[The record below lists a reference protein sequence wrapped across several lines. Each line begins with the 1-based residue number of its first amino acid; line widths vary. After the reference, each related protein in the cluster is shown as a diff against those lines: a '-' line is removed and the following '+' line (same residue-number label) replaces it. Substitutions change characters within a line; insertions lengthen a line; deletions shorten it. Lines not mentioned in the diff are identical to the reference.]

1 MKSLLVRWTKVVP
14 VGAAFVVLGL
24 SGCGG
29 EAPGESSSGPAMW
42 QHQGETQGTTYLVKY
57 LSEEPVAQS
66 GIDSILAE
74 VDRAANLWMPESIIS
89 RVNAWD
95 REDTVFS
102 FRDDSFVFTSLW
114 LQSEEI
120 HRLTDGAF
128 DPTVLPL
135 VELWGFGLSE
145 RGQVTP
151 EQVEQVRQWVGLQ
164 YGVMDLNPVEE
175 AYQIVRTDIRK
186 RYKEAKLDFNSIA
199 QGFTVDLI
207 LEWLL
212 DAGIQNAMVEI
223 GGEVRCAGVND
234 RGEPWHIAIDQPLFT
249 GVEDRQLEAIVAL
262 SDRAVCTSGSYRK
275 FYEEDGVKRSH
286 TINPTTGYP
295 VDHGLL
301 SATIRAKSAARADA
315 LATACMVMGFDRA
328 REFIADYQRDFP
340 EEGLEAV
347 LLVAKEGGGWR
358 TWVTHG
364 WGDTLI
370 PLRESSS

>member
-1 MKSLLVRWTKVVP
+1 MKSLLVRWTKVAP
-14 VGAAFVVLGL
+14 VGAAFVVLCL

-29 EAPGESSSGPAMW
+29 DAPGETSSGPSMW

-57 LSEEPVAQS
+57 LSEEPVAQT

-74 VDRAANLWMPESIIS
+74 VDQAANLWMPESIIS

-120 HRLTDGAF
+120 HRMTDGAF

-145 RGQVTP
+145 RGEVTP

-164 YGVMDLNPVEE
+164 NGVMDLNPVEE

-223 GGEVRCAGVND
+223 GGEVRCAGLND

-286 TINPTTGYP
+286 TIDPTTGYP

-370 PLRESSS
+370 PLRESGS

>member
-1 MKSLLVRWTKVVP
+1 MNSLLVRWTKVVP
-14 VGAAFVVLGL
+14 VGAAFVVLCL
-24 SGCGG
+24 SGCGD
-29 EAPGESSSGPAMW
+29 EAPGEPASGLAMW
-42 QHQGETQGTTYLVKY
+42 QHQGATQGTTYLVKY
-57 LSEEPVAQS
+57 LSDEPVPQA

-74 VDRAANLWMPESIIS
+74 VDQAANLWMPESIIS
-89 RVNAWD
+89 RVNAWN

-164 YGVMDLNPVEE
+164 NGVMDLNPVEE
-175 AYQIVRTDIRK
+175 AYQIVRTDVRK
-186 RYKEAKLDFNSIA
+186 RYKAAKLDFNSIA

-212 DAGIQNAMVEI
+212 DAGIEDAMVEI

-249 GVEDRQLEAIVAL
+249 GAEDRQLEAIVAL
-262 SDRAVCTSGSYRK
+262 SDGAVCTSGSYRK

-286 TINPTTGYP
+286 TIDPTTGYP

-301 SATIRAKSAARADA
+301 SATIRARSAARADA

-364 WGDTLI
+364 WGETLI
-370 PLRESSS
+370 PLRESGS

>member
-1 MKSLLVRWTKVVP
+1 MNSLLVRWTKVVP
-14 VGAAFVVLGL
+14 VGAAFVVLCL
-24 SGCGG
+24 SGCGD
-29 EAPGESSSGPAMW
+29 EAPGEPASGLSMW
-42 QHQGETQGTTYLVKY
+42 QHQGATQGTTYLVKY
-57 LSEEPVAQS
+57 LSDEPVPQA

-74 VDRAANLWMPESIIS
+74 VDQAANLWMPESIIS
-89 RVNAWD
+89 RVNAWN

-164 YGVMDLNPVEE
+164 NGVMDLNPVEE
-175 AYQIVRTDIRK
+175 AYQIVRTDVRK
-186 RYKEAKLDFNSIA
+186 RYKAAKLDFNSIA

-212 DAGIQNAMVEI
+212 DAGIENAMVEI

-249 GVEDRQLEAIVAL
+249 GAEDRQLEAIVAL
-262 SDRAVCTSGSYRK
+262 SDGAVCTSGSYRK

-286 TINPTTGYP
+286 TIDPTTGYP

-301 SATIRAKSAARADA
+301 SATIRARSAARADA

-364 WGDTLI
+364 WGETLI
-370 PLRESSS
+370 PLRESGS

>member
-1 MKSLLVRWTKVVP
+1 MKSLLVRWTKVAP
-14 VGAAFVVLGL
+14 VGAAFVVLVL
-24 SGCGG
+24 IGCGG
-29 EAPGESSSGPAMW
+29 DAPDETSSGPAMW
-42 QHQGETQGTTYLVKY
+42 QHQGEAQGTTYLVKY

-120 HRLTDGAF
+120 HRMTDGAF

-145 RGQVTP
+145 RGEVTP
-151 EQVEQVRQWVGLQ
+151 EQVEEVRHWVGLQ
-164 YGVMDLNPVEE
+164 NGVMDLNPVEE

-262 SDRAVCTSGSYRK
+262 SDQAVCTSGSYRK

-286 TINPTTGYP
+286 TIDPTTGYP

-315 LATACMVMGFDRA
+315 LATACMVMGFERA
-328 REFIADYQRDFP
+328 RGFIADYQRDFP

-370 PLRESSS
+370 PLRESGS

>member
-1 MKSLLVRWTKVVP
+1 MNSLLVRWTKVAP

-24 SGCGG
+24 IGCGG
-29 EAPGESSSGPAMW
+29 GAPGETSLGPSMW

-57 LSEEPVAQS
+57 LSHEPVPQA

-74 VDRAANLWMPESIIS
+74 VDLAANLWMPESIIS
-89 RVNAWD
+89 RVNNWQ

-120 HRLTDGAF
+120 HRMTDGAF

-135 VELWGFGLSE
+135 VELWGFGLSQ

-151 EQVEQVRQWVGLQ
+151 EQVEQARQWVGLQ
-164 YGVMDLNPVEE
+164 NGVMDLNPVEE

-212 DAGIQNAMVEI
+212 EAGIQDAMVEI

-249 GVEDRQLEAIVAL
+249 GAEDRKLEAIIAL
-262 SDRAVCTSGSYRK
+262 SDMAVCTSGSYRK
-275 FYEEDGVKRSH
+275 FYEADGVKRSH
-286 TINPTTGYP
+286 TIDPITGYP
-295 VDHGLL
+295 VEHGLL

-315 LATACMVMGFDRA
+315 LATACMVMGFERA
-328 REFIADYQRDFP
+328 RAFIATYQQDFP
-340 EEGLEAV
+340 DEGLEAV
-347 LLVAKEGGGWR
+347 LLVAQDDGNWR

-370 PLRESSS
+370 PLRESGS

>member
-1 MKSLLVRWTKVVP
+1 
-14 VGAAFVVLGL
+14 
-24 SGCGG
+24 
-29 EAPGESSSGPAMW
+29 MW

-120 HRLTDGAF
+120 HRMTDGAF

-145 RGQVTP
+145 RGEVTP

-164 YGVMDLNPVEE
+164 NGVMDLNPVEE

-212 DAGIQNAMVEI
+212 DAGIKNAMVEI
-223 GGEVRCAGVND
+223 GGEVRCAGLND

-286 TINPTTGYP
+286 TIDPTTGYP

-370 PLRESSS
+370 PLRESGS

>member
-1 MKSLLVRWTKVVP
+1 MNSLLVRWTKVVP
-14 VGAAFVVLGL
+14 VGAAFVVLCL
-24 SGCGG
+24 SGCGD
-29 EAPGESSSGPAMW
+29 EAPGEPASGLSMW
-42 QHQGETQGTTYLVKY
+42 QHQGATQGTTYLVKY
-57 LSEEPVAQS
+57 LSDEPVPQA

-74 VDRAANLWMPESIIS
+74 VDQAANLWMPESIIS
-89 RVNAWD
+89 RVNAWN

-164 YGVMDLNPVEE
+164 NGVMDLNPVEE
-175 AYQIVRTDIRK
+175 AYQIVRTDVRK
-186 RYKEAKLDFNSIA
+186 RYKAAKLDFNSIA

-212 DAGIQNAMVEI
+212 DAGIEDAMVEI

-249 GVEDRQLEAIVAL
+249 GAEDRQLEAIVAL
-262 SDRAVCTSGSYRK
+262 SDGAVCTSGSYRK

-286 TINPTTGYP
+286 TIDPTTGYP

-301 SATIRAKSAARADA
+301 SATIRARSAARADA

-364 WGDTLI
+364 WGETLI
-370 PLRESSS
+370 PLRESGS